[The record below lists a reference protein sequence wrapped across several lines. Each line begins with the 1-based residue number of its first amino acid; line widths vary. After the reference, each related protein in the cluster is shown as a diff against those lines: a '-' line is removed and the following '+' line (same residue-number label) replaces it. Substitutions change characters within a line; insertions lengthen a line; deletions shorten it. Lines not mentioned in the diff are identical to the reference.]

1 MIDQS
6 ELGVRRKGSGERSVE
21 GGAVS
26 QCARAGPCQAERNGR
41 SVPACVIFVKRECS
55 TVEALARTVG
65 DVQFVLRGAL
75 VDRDLELAAEEVVQ
89 DAGAV
94 LDGFGDED
102 GVVFLQD
109 VIVFDCN
116 KFRFVR

>member
-1 MIDQS
+1 
-6 ELGVRRKGSGERSVE
+6 
-21 GGAVS
+21 
-26 QCARAGPCQAERNGR
+26 
-41 SVPACVIFVKRECS
+41 
-55 TVEALARTVG
+55 
-65 DVQFVLRGAL
+65 VQFVLRGAL